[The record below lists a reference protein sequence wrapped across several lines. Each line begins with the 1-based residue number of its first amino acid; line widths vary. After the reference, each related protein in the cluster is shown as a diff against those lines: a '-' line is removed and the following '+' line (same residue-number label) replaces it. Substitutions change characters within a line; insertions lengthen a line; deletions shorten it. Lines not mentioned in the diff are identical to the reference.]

1 MRLNPSLNLSC
12 GASLRPLSHPL
23 LAGLLLGSVLAL
35 GACSTSAP
43 KPAAPAA
50 SGGTAAAPAA
60 PAAKGIQSI
69 ARLEPTK
76 GSSVSGV
83 VQFFPRGD
91 GSVQVKGSVQGLA
104 PNSVHGFHIHEKGD
118 CSSGDGLSA
127 GGHFNPGQQAHG
139 KFDGAV
145 HHAGDLPSLTADA
158 QGTATIDFTSRSI
171 ALDRG
176 PSGILGRGLIVHN
189 DPDDYTTQPTGNSGA
204 RVACAVIERG
214 A

>member
-1 MRLNPSLNLSC
+1 MRLNPSLTSSR
-12 GASLRPLSHPL
+12 GASPRPL

-35 GACSTSAP
+35 AACSTSAP
-43 KPAAPAA
+43 KPAGSASGDGMAATRGA
-50 SGGTAAAPAA
+50 SGG
-60 PAAKGIQSI
+60 KGVQAI

-76 GSSVSGV
+76 GSSVNGV

-91 GSVQVKGSVQGLA
+91 GSVQVKGTVRGLA

-176 PSGILGRGLIVHN
+176 TSGILGRGLIVHN